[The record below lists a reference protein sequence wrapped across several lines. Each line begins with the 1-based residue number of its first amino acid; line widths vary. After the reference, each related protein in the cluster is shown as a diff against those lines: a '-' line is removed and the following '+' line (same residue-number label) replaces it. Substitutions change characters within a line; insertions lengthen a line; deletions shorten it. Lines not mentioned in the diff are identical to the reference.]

1 MVAQGRTPPGFQ
13 TLLLRPQ
20 RNDKNMGMKTEKIGP
35 KQAQSYLDL
44 MKTNR
49 KLRKRLVERYAAAMQ
64 AGQWKLAGDPIK
76 FNNKNELID
85 GQHRLSAII
94 LSGKTVE
101 FDVRRNLH
109 PDVFAVLDTGGTRSP
124 GDMLQ
129 VAGFNYTTN
138 VASAIRQAS
147 SILEV
152 ESGVITPTSLGKKRI
167 APVVLLEWAQEHSD
181 ELLEACKSTMTK
193 DAKVVCSPP
202 SLFAALYFLFAQYN
216 RKAAREFFTI
226 LVEGIGFEH
235 DAHDPIYMLRKQ
247 LLALKANKHTKRPGY
262 YKTALIIKAWNAFQM
277 RDTIQQLKFSDGET
291 WPEISRRRGRLS
303 EEKAKSNRSKQ
314 ARRRRQLQQS
324 EAVRRKKAAA
334 KKKSKVKAA

>member
-1 MVAQGRTPPGFQ
+1 
-13 TLLLRPQ
+13 
-20 RNDKNMGMKTEKIGP
+20 MGMKTEKIGP
-35 KQAQSYLDL
+35 QKAQHYLDM

-49 KLRKRLVERYAAAMQ
+49 KLRKKLVERYAAAIM
-64 AGQWKLAGDPIK
+64 AGQWKLSGDPIK
-76 FNNKNELID
+76 FNNRGELID

-94 LSGKTVE
+94 MSGMTVE
-101 FDVRRNLH
+101 MDVRRDLH

-167 APVVLLEWAQEHSD
+167 APAVLLEWAEEHSE
-181 ELLEACKSTMTK
+181 ELLEACRATTTK

-202 SLFAALYFLFAQYN
+202 SLFAGLYFLFAQYN
-216 RKAAREFFTI
+216 RKAAREFFSI
-226 LVEGIGFEH
+226 LVNGIGFEH
-235 DAHDPIYMLRKQ
+235 TANDPIYMLRKQ
-247 LLALKANKHTKRPGY
+247 LLALRANKHIRRPTY
-262 YKTALIIKAWNAFQM
+262 YKTALVIKAWNAFQM
-277 RDTIQQLKFSDGET
+277 RDTINQLKYSEGET

-303 EEKAKSNRSKQ
+303 EEKAKALRTKQ
-314 ARRRRQLQQS
+314 ARRRKQLQQS
-324 EAVRRKKAAA
+324 ETKRRKKTATKKTKA
-334 KKKSKVKAA
+334 K